1 MRSKVRASLDEA
13 FGITHTKQQIRPQ
26 EYLNEILTADIE
38 NIAKALNSR
47 VRQAHLQLKINERSQ
62 DAEQTAIQKENLL
75 TPLPQNTRKEKYET
89 ILKHVES
96 QDKTIRSITD
106 TPNKGE
112 MKYSIR
118 EAKIKD
124 TTFLLLRH
132 KNGHFILIVKPE
144 HPFYKKLYSS
154 LTDDSNPN
162 VKELRCQLDLMLLA
176 AARAEAMIAK
186 KVDAETVE
194 KFRHSWS
201 SILATFFK

>member
-1 MRSKVRASLDEA
+1 
-13 FGITHTKQQIRPQ
+13 
-26 EYLNEILTADIE
+26 
-38 NIAKALNSR
+38 
-47 VRQAHLQLKINERSQ
+47 
-62 DAEQTAIQKENLL
+62 
-75 TPLPQNTRKEKYET
+75 
-89 ILKHVES
+89 
-96 QDKTIRSITD
+96 
-106 TPNKGE
+106 

-124 TTFLLLRH
+124 TSFYCFAI
-132 KNGHFILIVKPE
+132 KNGHFILIVNPE

-201 SILATFFK
+201 NILATFFK